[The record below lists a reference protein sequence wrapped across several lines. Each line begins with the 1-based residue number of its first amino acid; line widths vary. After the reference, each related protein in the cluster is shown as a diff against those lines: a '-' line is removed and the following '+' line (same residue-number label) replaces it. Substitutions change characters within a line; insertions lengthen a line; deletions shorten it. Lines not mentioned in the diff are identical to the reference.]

1 MKYLLLVA
9 LAVVL
14 VWWWRA
20 LSRKTHTGEGGQ
32 TQTPVRAAP
41 QDIVACRHCGLH
53 LPRAEAVSSAAEVY
67 CSEAHRRAA
76 EERAD
81 RP

>member
-1 MKYLLLVA
+1 MKYLLLIA
-9 LAVVL
+9 LALVL
-14 VWWWRA
+14 VWWWRT
-20 LSRKTHTGEGGQ
+20 LNRKKNPQGQEQ
-32 TQTPVRAAP
+32 TQTPVRPAP
-41 QDIVACRHCGLH
+41 QDMVACQHCGLH
-53 LPRAEAVSSAAEVY
+53 LPRAEAIGSTTEVY